1 MREKHRKPRK
11 KPDLK
16 AFSRAAAFLDE
27 LELGLQPPLQLWGSH
42 TLYLERCGSVL
53 DFGEGYIRFMTGK
66 VPVTVFGRDI
76 RVEEYRDGRLLIR
89 GSFTSVEF
97 G

>member
-1 MREKHRKPRK
+1 M
-11 KPDLK
+11 
-16 AFSRAAAFLDE
+16 
-27 LELGLQPPLQLWGSH
+27 
-42 TLYLERCGSVL
+42 L
-53 DFGEGYIRFMTGK
+53 DFGEGYIRFTAGK

-76 RVEEYRDGRLLIR
+76 RVEEYRDGRLLVR